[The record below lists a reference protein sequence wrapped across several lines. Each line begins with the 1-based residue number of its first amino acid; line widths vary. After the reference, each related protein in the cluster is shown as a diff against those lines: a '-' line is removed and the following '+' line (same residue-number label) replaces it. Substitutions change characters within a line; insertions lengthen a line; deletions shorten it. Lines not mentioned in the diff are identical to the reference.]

1 MHNGIV
7 FNSKNYKLQNVQQ
20 QQSDSYDC
28 GYLYNIQLF
37 KMVQDKSN
45 QSRSKEQNREPQ
57 EYSLTYIVISFHK
70 CTKATQ

>member
-7 FNSKNYKLQNVQQ
+7 FNSKNHKLQNVQQ

-45 QSRSKEQNREPQ
+45 QSRSKEQNREPR
-57 EYSLTYIVISFHK
+57 STASHI
-70 CTKATQ
+70 